1 MLDRVLKAMSC
12 RYREPTSW
20 HFLADFVAW
29 CAMWIAAR
37 DFVCDVATR
46 GPGHLPSSAAT
57 FAATVAVWAGVPII
71 DRALLRWRDR
81 RLAEIWARE
90 GEDG

>member
-1 MLDRVLKAMSC
+1 
-12 RYREPTSW
+12 
-20 HFLADFVAW
+20 
-29 CAMWIAAR
+29 MWLAAR
-37 DFVCDVATR
+37 DLACEVATR

-57 FAATVAVWAGVPII
+57 FAATVAVWAGVPLI

-81 RLAEIWARE
+81 RLAEIRGRK